1 MEGEFEYCRIGG
13 TENPSPT
20 IVVSIRTININ
31 LANCFKPVTAALV
44 YSFTAP
50 VMMPLTKYFWM
61 KG

>member
-1 MEGEFEYCRIGG
+1 MTRPYRAKS
-13 TENPSPT
+13 NYPT
-20 IVVSIRTININ
+20 NRN
-31 LANCFKPVTAALV
+31 LANCFKPVTAASV